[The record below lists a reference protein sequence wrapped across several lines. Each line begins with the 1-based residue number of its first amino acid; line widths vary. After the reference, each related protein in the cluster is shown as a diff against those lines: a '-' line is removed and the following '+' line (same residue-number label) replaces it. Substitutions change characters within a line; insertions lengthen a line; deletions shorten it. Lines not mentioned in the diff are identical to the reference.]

1 MNAADKRKGIRMK
14 NICGITICLGV
25 AIVMLGLLV
34 SCSSGE
40 SDRDISEPKVATA
53 NVPAAPTPIPSP
65 DKIKLA
71 LDWFPN
77 ANHLGLYIAEENGYF
92 AEENLDV
99 EIYTPSDPSTV
110 LQTVASRSDDFG
122 MNYQPDVL
130 IARGEGVPVVSIL
143 GMVQHPLNS
152 LMTLKSSS
160 FDSPADLEGKKVG
173 YPGIPWNE
181 HALATMLKADGLNG
195 LEDVELVNV
204 GWELGSSMMSER
216 VSAII
221 GAYFTHESISLE
233 NEGHP
238 VNVLRME
245 EWGVPDYYELVM
257 VTSEEYLA
265 ENPGIVERF
274 TRAVSKGY
282 TEAIKDPEGGVDILL
297 KHSPEIDERIDR
309 PGADLLQR
317 LWQDDDGKFGRQ
329 NPDKWVG
336 FAEWMQ
342 ENGLLSENVDATS
355 AFTDQYSVK

>member
-14 NICGITICLGV
+14 NIFGITICLAV
-25 AIVMLGLLV
+25 AIAMLGLLV

-238 VNVLRME
+238 ENVLRME

-265 ENPGIVERF
+265 DNPGIVERF
-274 TRAVSKGY
+274 TRAASMGY
-282 TEAIKDPEGGVDILL
+282 TEATTDHEGGVDILL
-297 KHSPEIDERIDR
+297 KHSPEIDERNDHT
-309 PGADLLQR
+309 GADLLQR
-317 LWQDDDGKFGRQ
+317 LWQDDHGKFGRQ
-329 NPDKWVG
+329 HRHKWVG

>member
-1 MNAADKRKGIRMK
+1 MKSIFGIMVGLVLS
-14 NICGITICLGV
+14 IALLGV
-25 AIVMLGLLV
+25 LV
-34 SCSSGE
+34 SCASGE
-40 SDRDISEPKVATA
+40 SAENIVEPKVGIA
-53 NVPAAPTPIPSP
+53 NVPAAPTPIASP
-65 DKIKLA
+65 DKVKLA

-77 ANHLGLYIAEENGYF
+77 SNHLGLYIAEEKGYF
-92 AEENLDV
+92 AAENLEV

-110 LQTVASRSDDFG
+110 LATVASRSDEFG

-152 LMTLKSSS
+152 LMTLKTSGL
-160 FDSPADLEGKKVG
+160 DSPADLEGKKVG

-181 HALATMLKADGLNG
+181 HALSSMLKADGLKG

-204 GWELGSSMMSER
+204 GWELGSSVMSER

-233 NEGHP
+233 NEGYP

-257 VTSEEYLA
+257 VTSEEYLS
-265 ENPGIVERF
+265 ENPGIVGRF
-274 TRAVSKGY
+274 ARAVSKGY
-282 TEAIKDPEGGVDILL
+282 EEAIRDPQAGVDILV
-297 KHSPEIDERIDR
+297 KYAPEIDEKIDR
-309 PGADLLQR
+309 PGADLLQQ
-317 LWQDDDGKFGRQ
+317 LWQDEEGKFGRQ
-329 NPDKWVG
+329 NRDKWVG

-342 ENGLLSENVDATS
+342 ENGLLSEDVDARK
-355 AFTDQYSVK
+355 AFTDEYSSK